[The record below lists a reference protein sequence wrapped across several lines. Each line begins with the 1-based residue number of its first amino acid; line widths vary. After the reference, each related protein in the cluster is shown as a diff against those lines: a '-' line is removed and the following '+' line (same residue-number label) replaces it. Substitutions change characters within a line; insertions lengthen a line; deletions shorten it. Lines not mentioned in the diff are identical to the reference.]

1 MAGSI
6 YYPFGMQI
14 KASLAKGLLLALTI
28 SLMPAPATSAQKVTP
43 GSKCKVQKQKVAYQ
57 NKTYT
62 CIKLGK
68 KLVWNEGVGILKK
81 TPTPTKQKAVF
92 APWATEFD
100 TQLMIQAAL
109 DATDEYFGEVKPSNS
124 YEMNIDPVITA
135 DDRAWITR
143 VLDYVNGAF
152 SNFEREKVRV
162 FLGSNHDWSAN
173 TLRAENLWVGDRNSP
188 FPCGPGLLDA
198 YCAERNIVLL
208 IYSDMYS
215 GKTKTRWDVGRRST
229 PAHEMFHTVQ
239 FALAGPNVGGL
250 DPTYIPRWLMEGRAN
265 YFGYYINEKLGF
277 DIYLSGRNQEV
288 TNNTAYRSIYPL
300 THYNNFE
307 NNPYGI
313 GQAATEYLVASA
325 GFEKFLNIWKFTKS
339 EQNFDKGF
347 KKAIGIDISDFYSKF
362 DVARSSMKI
371 GPP

>member
-1 MAGSI
+1 MRFKVLVA
-6 YYPFGMQI
+6 
-14 KASLAKGLLLALTI
+14 KSLLVALPLTLIPALAI
-28 SLMPAPATSAQKVTP
+28 SAPKVTP
-43 GSKCKVQKQKVAYQ
+43 GATCKVNKQSVTYLK
-57 NKTYT
+57 KTYT
-62 CIKLGK
+62 CVKSGK
-68 KLVWNEGVGILKK
+68 KLVWKK
-81 TPTPTKQKAVF
+81 VAKVSAPVPTKQKVVF
-92 APWATEFD
+92 TPWATEFD

-109 DATDEYFGEVKPSNS
+109 DATDEYFGEVKPSNL
-124 YEMNIDPVITA
+124 YEMNIDPAITA

-188 FPCGPGLLDA
+188 FPCGPGLNDA
-198 YCAERNIVLL
+198 YCAERNLVLL

-250 DPTYIPRWLMEGRAN
+250 DPTYIPRWLMEGSAN

-339 EQNFDKGF
+339 EQNFEKGF